1 MLLFLLIL
9 LAIVCTLSLLIVIVL
24 FRLWRNPVP
33 EDMTR
38 DGDEDEDEESYYDE
52 NGDHI
57 YYDRKLIAYKKR
69 REAQGAQNKDKP
81 LKNPTSNT

>member
-9 LAIVCTLSLLIVIVL
+9 LAIVCTMSLLIVIVL

-33 EDMTR
+33 EDMPR
-38 DGDEDEDEESYYDE
+38 DGDEDEESYYDE

-69 REAQGAQNKDKP
+69 HQAQGAQNKK
-81 LKNPTSNT
+81 

>member
-38 DGDEDEDEESYYDE
+38 DGDEDEES
-52 NGDHI
+52 
-57 YYDRKLIAYKKR
+57 YDRKLIAYKKR
-69 REAQGAQNKDKP
+69 REAQGAQNKK
-81 LKNPTSNT
+81 

>member
-38 DGDEDEDEESYYDE
+38 DGDEDE
-52 NGDHI
+52 
-57 YYDRKLIAYKKR
+57 
-69 REAQGAQNKDKP
+69 
-81 LKNPTSNT
+81 

>member
-38 DGDEDEDEESYYDE
+38 DGDEDEESYYDE
-52 NGDHI
+52 NGDHV

-69 REAQGAQNKDKP
+69 HEAQGAKDK
-81 LKNPTSNT
+81 K

>member
-9 LAIVCTLSLLIVIVL
+9 LAIVCSISLLIVIVL

-33 EDMTR
+33 EDMPR
-38 DGDEDEDEESYYDE
+38 DEDEESYYDE

-69 REAQGAQNKDKP
+69 HEAQGAQNKK
-81 LKNPTSNT
+81 

>member
-9 LAIVCTLSLLIVIVL
+9 LALVCSLSLFIVIVL

-38 DGDEDEDEESYYDE
+38 DGDEESYYDE
-52 NGDHI
+52 NGDHV
-57 YYDRKLIAYKKR
+57 YYDRKLIACKKR
-69 REAQGAQNKDKP
+69 REAQGAQNKK
-81 LKNPTSNT
+81 

>member
-9 LAIVCTLSLLIVIVL
+9 LAIVCSLSLLIVIVL

-33 EDMTR
+33 EESPR
-38 DGDEDEDEESYYDE
+38 DGDEDEESYYNE

-69 REAQGAQNKDKP
+69 REAQGTQNKK
-81 LKNPTSNT
+81 

>member
-33 EDMTR
+33 EDMIR
-38 DGDEDEDEESYYDE
+38 DGDEESYYDE
-52 NGDHI
+52 NGNHV

-69 REAQGAQNKDKP
+69 REAQDAQNKK
-81 LKNPTSNT
+81 

>member
-9 LAIVCTLSLLIVIVL
+9 LAIVCSISLFIVIVL

-33 EDMTR
+33 EDMPR
-38 DGDEDEDEESYYDE
+38 DEDEESYYDE

-69 REAQGAQNKDKP
+69 HEAQGAQNKK
-81 LKNPTSNT
+81 

>member
-38 DGDEDEDEESYYDE
+38 DGDEDEESYYDE

-69 REAQGAQNKDKP
+69 RKRRTLKTKNKP
-81 LKNPTSNT
+81 LKNPKPNT

>member
-9 LAIVCTLSLLIVIVL
+9 LAIVCSLSLLIVIVL

-33 EDMTR
+33 EESPR
-38 DGDEDEDEESYYDE
+38 DGDEESYYDE

-69 REAQGAQNKDKP
+69 REAQDAQNKK
-81 LKNPTSNT
+81 

>member
-38 DGDEDEDEESYYDE
+38 DGDEDEESYYDE

-57 YYDRKLIAYKKR
+57 YYDRKLIAYKSAAKR
-69 REAQGAQNKDKP
+69 KA
-81 LKNPTSNT
+81 LKTKISH

>member
-38 DGDEDEDEESYYDE
+38 DGDEDEDEDEESYYDE

-69 REAQGAQNKDKP
+69 HQAQGAKDK
-81 LKNPTSNT
+81 K

>member
-9 LAIVCTLSLLIVIVL
+9 LAIVCSISLLIVIVL

-33 EDMTR
+33 EDMPR
-38 DGDEDEDEESYYDE
+38 DKDEESYYDE

-57 YYDRKLIAYKKR
+57 YYDRKLIACKKR
-69 REAQGAQNKDKP
+69 REAQGAQNKK
-81 LKNPTSNT
+81 